1 MSEYAI
7 RIHRQ
12 GGPEELVRETIDLP
26 SPGPGEA
33 LVRHTA
39 LGLNFI
45 DVNHRVGRYPLK
57 DFPRTIGMEGAGRV
71 EAVGPGVS
79 SIAVGDR
86 VGYVNPIGAYASAR
100 IVPADRLVKLPEG
113 ISEETAA
120 AIMLKGM
127 TARYLLRRTYV
138 VQPGDTVL
146 IHAAAGGV
154 GQIACQWAKALGAT
168 VIGTVG
174 SDAKAEV
181 ARAHGCDHAIVY
193 TREDFAA
200 RVRELTGGEGVPVV
214 YDSVGQVT
222 FEGSLKCL
230 RPLGLLASY
239 GYSSG
244 KPPPFDLFRL
254 NAMGS
259 LYVTAAGLYTYTAK
273 PADLQA
279 SAADL
284 FEVVLSGKVRIDP
297 PRRYPL
303 AEAARAHA
311 DLESRGTT
319 GSAILLP

>member
-7 RIHRQ
+7 RIHRH
-12 GGPEELVRETIDLP
+12 GGPEELVRDAVPLP
-26 SPGPGEA
+26 EPGPGEA
-33 LVRHTA
+33 LVRHAA
-39 LGLNFI
+39 LGLNYI
-45 DVNHRVGRYPLK
+45 DVNHRLGRYPLA
-57 DFPRTIGMEGAGRV
+57 DFPRVIGMEGAGRV
-71 EAVGPGVS
+71 EAVGPGVTAV
-79 SIAVGDR
+79 AVGDR
-86 VGYVNPIGAYASAR
+86 VGYVNPIGAYATAR
-100 IVPADRLVKLPEG
+100 AVPADRLVKLPDG
-113 ISEETAA
+113 IAEETAA

-127 TARYLLRRTYV
+127 TARYLLRRTYR
-138 VQPGDTVL
+138 VQAGDTIL
-146 IHAAAGGV
+146 FHAAAGGV

-174 SDAKAEV
+174 SDAKAEI

-193 TREDFAA
+193 TREDFVA

-214 YDSVGQVT
+214 YDSVGQAT

-230 RPLGLLASY
+230 RPLGLLASF
-239 GYSSG
+239 GYASG

-273 PADLQA
+273 AADLQA
-279 SAADL
+279 SAAEL

-311 DLESRGTT
+311 DLEGRLTT